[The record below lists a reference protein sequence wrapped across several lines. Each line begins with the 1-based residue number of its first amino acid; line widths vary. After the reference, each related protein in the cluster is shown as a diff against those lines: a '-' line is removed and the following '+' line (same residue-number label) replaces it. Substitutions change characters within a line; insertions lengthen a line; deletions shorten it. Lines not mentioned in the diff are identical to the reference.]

1 MKKKVTF
8 GATRP
13 SEPLPTADI
22 DSWVANRDPG
32 APEPIKR
39 LTIDVP
45 IGLHKRIKSQCAIE
59 EIHMADEIRKLLE
72 QRFPKRE
79 GGPS

>member
-1 MKKKVTF
+1 MKKVPF
-8 GATRP
+8 SARRP
-13 SEPLPTADI
+13 SQAPTASDA
-22 DSWVANRDPG
+22 DRWVESRDPT
-32 APEPIKR
+32 ASEPSKR

-45 IGLHKRIKSQCAIE
+45 VSLHKRIKSQCAIE

-79 GGPS
+79 LSS

>member
-1 MKKKVTF
+1 MKKVSFSGK
-8 GATRP
+8 RP
-13 SEPLPTADI
+13 SEPPPAGSA
-22 DSWVANRDPG
+22 DSWVENRDPTL
-32 APEPIKR
+32 PEPTKR

-45 IGLHKRIKSQCAIE
+45 VSLHKRIKSQCAIE

-79 GGPS
+79 LSS